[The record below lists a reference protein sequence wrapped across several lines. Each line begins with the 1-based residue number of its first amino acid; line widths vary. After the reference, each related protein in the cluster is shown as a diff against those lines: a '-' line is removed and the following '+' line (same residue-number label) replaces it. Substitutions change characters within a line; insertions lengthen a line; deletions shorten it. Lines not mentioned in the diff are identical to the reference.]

1 MSDNKDNSKKGFFS
15 RLFGGSNTSVQ
26 TKTEVTSS
34 EQSSEIP
41 SMSAL
46 NKMKK
51 ADIVSVAKDNGL
63 ELDINLTKAKLLE
76 AWELHFSSE
85 PSPSAVDDAADV
97 MAEVAAAKEA
107 PVEEAAEEVAE
118 EAPVEEAAEEV
129 AEEVAEEA
137 PVEEAAEELAEE
149 APVEEAVE
157 EVAEEAA
164 EEVAEEVAEEAPVEE
179 AAEEAVVEEA
189 VEEVAEEAPVEE
201 AAEEVAEEVA
211 EEAPVEEAAE
221 EAVVEEAVE
230 EVAEEAAEEVAEVVA
245 EEAPVEE
252 AAEEAAEEAV
262 VEEAVEEKETEIKI
276 SMDEKTSAQ
285 IISDFETKQLKTDLP
300 EFRPGD
306 TIVVSVKVREGERT
320 RLQAFEGVVMGVKK
334 GGLNSSFIVRKISS
348 GIGVERTFQTHSP
361 MIDSI
366 KVKRKGDVRQAKLFY
381 LRERS
386 GKSARIK
393 ERLE

>member
-1 MSDNKDNSKKGFFS
+1 MSDNKDNNKKGFFS
-15 RLFGGSNTSVQ
+15 RLFGGSNASVQ

-129 AEEVAEEA
+129 AEE
-137 PVEEAAEELAEE
+137 

-164 EEVAEEVAEEAPVEE
+164 EEVAEE
-179 AAEEAVVEEA
+179 
-189 VEEVAEEAPVEE
+189 APVEE
-201 AAEEVAEEVA
+201 AAEEVAEKA
-211 EEAPVEEAAE
+211 D
-221 EAVVEEAVE
+221 
-230 EVAEEAAEEVAEVVA
+230 
-245 EEAPVEE
+245 
-252 AAEEAAEEAV
+252 EEAV

-276 SMDEKTSAQ
+276 SMNEKTSAQ
-285 IISDFETKQLKTDLP
+285 IISDFETKQLKTNLP